1 MADSKKD
8 PLFGFMP
15 REVTAKQVR
24 GAIVRA
30 GFYSFSHRILDD
42 LAGWQGKPVHSIAA
56 F

>member
-1 MADSKKD
+1 MADSTKD
-8 PLFGFMP
+8 PLFDFMP

-30 GFYSFSHRILDD
+30 GFTLSHRILDD